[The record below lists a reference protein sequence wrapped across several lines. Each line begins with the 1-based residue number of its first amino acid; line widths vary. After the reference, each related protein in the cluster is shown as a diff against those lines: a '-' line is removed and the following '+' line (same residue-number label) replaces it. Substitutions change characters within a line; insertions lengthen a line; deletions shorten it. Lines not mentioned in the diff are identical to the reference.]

1 MTLERATIEGVD
13 FHKASFAE
21 LQPTGC
27 VFVRCDFRGL
37 VFDQRLQPLFS
48 SAVQTVFRECVF
60 DEADLRKAGP
70 GQSRFEECSFAGAKL
85 DRWTSQAG
93 EFVNC
98 RFTGRIESAK
108 FYGKPPSAIA
118 ARLDPPRAANEFVGN
133 DFRDAVLADTLFV
146 HGIPF
151 AKQRWPEG
159 KDHVRFDRI
168 HQRLQRARAEVMRW
182 SDIERRTSAL
192 EMILR
197 LSTRY
202 GEQPELVR
210 IRHDSSLTPI
220 AIQDQVWELIARP
233 IGSG

>member
-1 MTLERATIEGVD
+1 M
-13 FHKASFAE
+13 
-21 LQPTGC
+21 
-27 VFVRCDFRGL
+27 FVRCDFRGL
-37 VFDQRLQPLFS
+37 MFDQRLQPLFTS
-48 SAVQTVFRECVF
+48 PVQTVFRDCGF
-60 DEADLRKAGP
+60 DGADLRKAGP
-70 GQSRFEECSFAGAKL
+70 GQSRFESCSFDGAKI
-85 DRWTSQAG
+85 DRWNSHAA
-93 EFVNC
+93 EFIDC

-108 FYGKPPSAIA
+108 FYGKPPGA
-118 ARLDPPRAANEFVGN
+118 AAAQLDPPRTSNEFVGN

-151 AKQRWPEG
+151 AKQKWPEG
-159 KDHVRFDRI
+159 PDHVRFDRI

-182 SDIERRTSAL
+182 TDIEKRTAAL

-210 IRHDSSLTPI
+210 VRYDGSSTPV